1 MQSPASEYVKKIVKA
16 GAGAGKTHDL
26 IEKIYRM
33 VTPLQSPHIIVCTFT
48 KKATQELKERLIKKT
63 ITHKDDDP
71 QKFKTMLN
79 FIKSSAQ
86 LHISTIHG
94 VLTLLLQNFGGAI
107 GLDSQFSIVE
117 DTDCLK
123 LRKQIFFGF
132 IDEKHEAALA
142 LYSTWG
148 WEKLALLLAKHREA
162 LAFNQNLKP
171 LPAETIIE
179 NQSER
184 QMILVKNIYD
194 LLVQLEDH
202 ALKNQS
208 SALFNFFTQ
217 LKSFNQYFEKI
228 KFPNQE
234 VETLIQLYN
243 QIPQRLGALKGV
255 ADETKELKKQVHEEV
270 KEFLDDPFLKPDAL
284 ASFGKQIELFHKFS
298 IEFNHKLE
306 SKKIELAELA
316 ISDLEI
322 ISLNLLHQFPL
333 TAELFAQKWDYWFI
347 DEFQDTSPIQ
357 LKLLKSL
364 IGDKSYYLVGD
375 PQQSIY
381 FFRGARSQIFKN
393 EWHHLLND
401 GHVTEE
407 KVINRR
413 SQARLLHFIN
423 DFMTSLNSKQF
434 SEMIPFHPATELT
447 DPVAEIHISKSP
459 DITELELLINK
470 INYLLDQN
478 VVPSQI
484 AVLCRENNDLIEI
497 LKQAY
502 RVKAPMKIVGKG
514 NFYDRLEV
522 NDALTLHRFLNNPH
536 DDQNLL
542 CLLRGPFFHID
553 DNILLNFSK
562 RKDSLW
568 SDLTQTDFKH
578 LITNLVTALQSAEEI
593 GIFQAWLELLK
604 QIHFIEYYQ
613 NQDPSGIS
621 EANLW
626 KLIHLVKENAL
637 AKVPKSEACAL
648 PAQSEDA
655 IQLMTV
661 HASKGLEFD
670 YVLLPFLDGATRKT
684 YPENL
689 VLDLDSTLFALPL
702 NGVHPNWSYKIAD
715 QINLF
720 LQEENERLLYVAVTR
735 AKRQLCF
742 FLNTDHLDTN
752 SPWLKHINRFLKKEA
767 GLFEVDNKYSFLIK
781 VENFKA

>member
-1 MQSPASEYVKKIVKA
+1 MQSPTSEYVKKIVKA

-33 VTPLQSPHIIVCTFT
+33 VTPLQTPHIIVCTFT
-48 KKATQELKERLIKKT
+48 KKATQELKERLINKT
-63 ITHKDDDP
+63 IVHKNDDP

-94 VLTLLLQNFGGAI
+94 VLTLFLQNFGSAI

-123 LRKQIFFGF
+123 LRKQIFFSF
-132 IDEKHEAALA
+132 IDEKHEAALE
-142 LYSTWG
+142 LYRTWG

-171 LPAETIIE
+171 LPSEIIIK
-179 NQSER
+179 NQTEH
-184 QMILVKNIYD
+184 QVKLVKNISD
-194 LLVQLEDH
+194 LLVQLEEH

-217 LKSFNQYFEKI
+217 LKGFNQHFENT

-234 VETLIQLYN
+234 VEHLIELYN
-243 QIPQRLGALKGV
+243 QIPQRLGALKGIS
-255 ADETKELKKQVHEEV
+255 DETKELKKQVHEEI
-270 KEFLDDPFLKPDAL
+270 KEFLNDPFLMPEAINI
-284 ASFGKQIELFHKFS
+284 FNKQIELFHNFS
-298 IEFNHKLE
+298 IEYNQKLE
-306 SKKIELAELA
+306 SKKVELAELA

-322 ISLNLLHQFPL
+322 VSLNLLHQYPL
-333 TAELFAQKWDYWFI
+333 TAELFSQKWDYWFI

-364 IGDKSYYLVGD
+364 IGEKSYYLVGD

-393 EWHHLLND
+393 EWHHLLSD

-434 SEMIPFHPATELT
+434 SEMIPFHPATDLT

-459 DITELELLINK
+459 DVNEIELLIKK
-470 INYLLDQN
+470 INFLLDQN
-478 VVPSQI
+478 VAPSQI
-484 AVLCRENNDLIEI
+484 AILCRENNDLVEI

-502 RVKAPMKIVGKG
+502 KVNAPMKIMGKG

-522 NDALTLHRFLNNPH
+522 NDALALHRFLNNPH
-536 DDQNLL
+536 DDQTLL
-542 CLLRGPFFHID
+542 CLLRGPFFQID

-568 SDLTQTDFKH
+568 SDLIQSDFKH
-578 LITNLVTALQSAEEI
+578 MISNLVTALQSAELV
-593 GIFQAWLELLK
+593 GVFQAWLDLLK
-604 QIHFIEYYQ
+604 QIHFLEYYQ
-613 NQDPSGIS
+613 DLDPSGIS
-621 EANLW
+621 EANFW
-626 KLIHLVKENAL
+626 KLVHLIKENTL

-689 VLDLDSTLFALPL
+689 VLDLDSTFFALPL
-702 NGVHPNWSYKIAD
+702 NGIHPNWSYKITD

-735 AKRQLCF
+735 AKKMLCF
-742 FLNTDHLDTN
+742 FLNADHLDTN
-752 SPWLKHINRFLKKEA
+752 SVWLKHINRFLREEA
-767 GLFEVDNKYSFLIK
+767 GLFEVDGKYSFLIK
-781 VENFKA
+781 TENAMA